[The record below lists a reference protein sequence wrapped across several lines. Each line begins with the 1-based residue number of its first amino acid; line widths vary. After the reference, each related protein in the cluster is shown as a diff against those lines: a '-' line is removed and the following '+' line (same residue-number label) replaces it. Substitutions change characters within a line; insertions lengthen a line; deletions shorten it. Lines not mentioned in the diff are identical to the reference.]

1 MSEEVDFKPLNLTI
15 PVSTK
20 LYSLDQQK
28 EMFQYLSE
36 MDTNERNAY
45 EIAVKHLES
54 SFNIYRSNGFIEWKK
69 NKK

>member
-1 MSEEVDFKPLNLTI
+1 MSQEVDLKLLNLTI
-15 PVSTK
+15 PESTK

-45 EIAVKHLES
+45 EIAVKHLET